1 MMRFGVDN
9 IGGVD
14 RVVLADGDV
23 SLLTSPPEGLWSV
36 ALAWEDGWPT
46 KWAHAHPSRVE
57 TNGDWTLLYGELDE
71 GWHFRDAYIREGDII
86 KCIRRF
92 KWHQPTVCEGCTLSV
107 RFLSPGFGTGILMPG
122 VMYYGNPSGERSNA
136 VPLYDRHTVRE
147 LFVEEHRLPMPFA
160 SFEWAEDDDRYGAA
174 LHTVP
179 SPVVNANLH
188 DQWWSVGVE
197 AVASGT
203 EMALLSGPC
212 AMNGFKSSVKA
223 FQGRGG
229 ELLAPYD
236 YAYLIVQPG
245 AIIEKT
251 FYLDAYS
258 VVKEGEGFQT
268 SVRKSVQVFQP
279 WSLDGMPDFTEIIQN
294 KYRYALT
301 RWYDNGPVAGF
312 RKYSDRNMIV
322 LGWCG
327 QAASLGYAL
336 QVLDVGSDCEEK
348 VQKSLDLLSTSEFYD
363 EGFRTWYDADECAW
377 MDRDRPEM
385 LSQGQGMHQFARA
398 IKHGRNNDQLETSKW
413 EDFLT
418 TACDF
423 HARRILED
431 DWHSVSTNEAFFIAP
446 LCLGTELFDA
456 ALYRDAAV
464 KAGDVY
470 AERHLQMRE
479 PYWGGTLDAQCED
492 KEGAIAALQG
502 FLALYDLTGD
512 QKYLDWAQHACD
524 VTLSYVYVW
533 DVDMPPGRLRDHNF
547 KTRGW
552 TAVSVQNQHIDV
564 YGVYCAP
571 DVYHLGELTG
581 SQELMDLALLMYR
594 SCGQLIDPLGS
605 QGEQPQQTNYAQ
617 HPDNIA
623 KGMDR
628 FRGDYCETWT
638 VFWITAHFLNAAARF
653 KEMGVIT

>member
-1 MMRFGVDN
+1 M
-9 IGGVD
+9 
-14 RVVLADGDV
+14 
-23 SLLTSPPEGLWSV
+23 
-36 ALAWEDGWPT
+36 
-46 KWAHAHPSRVE
+46 
-57 TNGDWTLLYGELDE
+57 
-71 GWHFRDAYIREGDII
+71 
-86 KCIRRF
+86 
-92 KWHQPTVCEGCTLSV
+92 VCEGCTLSV
-107 RFLSPGFGTGILMPG
+107 RFLAPGFGTGVMMPG
-122 VMYYGNPSGERSNA
+122 VMYYGNPSGAHSNA

-147 LFVEEHRLPMPFA
+147 LFVEEHRLPMPFV
-160 SFEWAEDDDRYGAA
+160 SFEWAQDADRYGVSM
-174 LHTVP
+174 HTLP

-197 AVASGT
+197 AVESGT
-203 EMALLSGPC
+203 ELALLSGSC
-212 AMNGFKSSVKA
+212 AMNGLKSSVKA
-223 FQGRGG
+223 FQGSRD

-245 AIIEKT
+245 AVIEKT
-251 FYLDAYS
+251 FYLDAFS
-258 VVKEGEGFQT
+258 VASEGTGFQPAIQ
-268 SVRKSVQVFQP
+268 KSLAVFQP
-279 WSLDGMPDFTEIIQN
+279 WSLTGLPSFSELVQN
-294 KYRYALT
+294 KYRFAQT
-301 RWYDNGPVAGF
+301 RWYEDGGVAGF
-312 RKYSDRNMIV
+312 RKYPDRNMIV

-336 QVLDVGSDCEEK
+336 QVLDELGPDTDHQ
-348 VQKSLDLLSTSEFYD
+348 VQKSLDLISTSEFYE
-363 EGFRTWYDADECAW
+363 EGFRTWYDADKKVW
-377 MDRDRPEM
+377 VDRGRSEL
-385 LSQGQGMHQFARA
+385 LSQGQAMHQFARA
-398 IKHGRNNDQLETSKW
+398 IRLGRDNASLDTSEW
-413 EDFLT
+413 EVFLRL
-418 TACDF
+418 ACEF
-423 HARRILED
+423 HARRILND
-431 DWHSVSTNEAFFIAP
+431 DWRPVSSNEAFFIAP
-446 LCLGTELFDA
+446 LCLVSEIFDQ

-470 AERHLQMRE
+470 ATRHLDMRE
-479 PYWGGTLDAQCED
+479 PYWGGTLDARCED
-492 KEGAIAALQG
+492 KEGAIAGLQG
-502 FLALYDLTGD
+502 FLALYDLTGEE
-512 QKYLDWAQHACD
+512 KYLTWAQHACD

-581 SQELMDLALLMYR
+581 SQELKDLALVMYR

-617 HPDNIA
+617 HPSNIA

-653 KEMGVIT
+653 KEMGVLQ